1 MNTSGSKRASVNHLP
16 AGRKSWAATRSLN
29 HTSGILSM
37 SHARK
42 MAEGRR
48 EHIQG
53 RAKIL
58 CMQTALQEAFG
69 GTGAR
74 VLGAMLQDHECTPA
88 ARSSEL
94 GRRCFFGKA
103 LLHALT
109 DTRTIWVKIK
119 LGCSVPDRTFQQPH
133 TCIY

>member
-16 AGRKSWAATRSLN
+16 AGRKSWADTGSLN

-37 SHARK
+37 SHARR

-48 EHIQG
+48 EHVQG
-53 RAKIL
+53 SAKIL
-58 CMQTALQEAFG
+58 CMQPALQEAFG

-74 VLGAMLQDHECTPA
+74 VLGATLQDHECTPVA
-88 ARSSEL
+88 CSSEL
-94 GRRCFFGKA
+94 GKRCLFGKV

-109 DTRTIWVKIK
+109 DTGTI
-119 LGCSVPDRTFQQPH
+119 
-133 TCIY
+133 